1 MQVSCEFCTSINEI
15 KNIYINNYCNVCQN
29 LIYKPTD
36 DVINFT
42 NKEKKIEENYLKA
55 YEEIPQSFF
64 PAKMIFLN
72 AKINNTPIKF
82 LVDTGAQ
89 ISLLPFN
96 VVECL
101 NLKDLIDEKYK
112 GTLKGVG
119 NDKIIGKIHYVE
131 VFLEGGCCPLSFTV
145 CKNNSIEP
153 ILGIDMMKQ
162 LGLKIDF
169 SKRKFIFN
177 NKEFDFIE

>member
-1 MQVSCEFCTSINEI
+1 MML
-15 KNIYINNYCNVCQN
+15 
-29 LIYKPTD
+29 LI
-36 DVINFT
+36 
-42 NKEKKIEENYLKA
+42 L
-55 YEEIPQSFF
+55 Q
-64 PAKMIFLN
+64 
-72 AKINNTPIKF
+72 INNTPIKF

-89 ISLLPFN
+89 ISFN